1 MFFRGTGQELQPPWN
16 ELIHSWAKSWD
27 IMLNAPRGLEMKQR
41 LDQALPKTQILVAT
55 KPR

>member
-1 MFFRGTGQELQPPWN
+1 MFFRGTGQELSPPWN